1 MTPIDIKVTAG
12 LNRETPIPKRTTA
25 LMLDGYLEYRAR
37 KYNIIALVQFFCR
50 VSSTGDLIPNIIQ
63 YNLVTIYGLAHP
75 SKKKGEQGERYT

>member
-12 LNRETPIPKRTTA
+12 LNRETPITKRTTA
-25 LMLDGYLEYRAR
+25 LMLDGYLEYRDR
-37 KYNIIALVQFFCR
+37 KYNIIALVQLFCI

-63 YNLVTIYGLAHP
+63 YALITIYGLAHL

>member
-25 LMLDGYLEYRAR
+25 LMLDSYLEYRAR

-63 YNLVTIYGLAHP
+63 YNLVTSYGLAHP

>member
-63 YNLVTIYGLAHP
+63 YDFATIDGLAHL

>member
-1 MTPIDIKVTAG
+1 MMPIDIKVTAG
-12 LNRETPIPKRTTA
+12 LNRNTPIPKRITG
-25 LMLDGYLEYRAR
+25 LILDGYLEYHVR
-37 KYNIIALVQFFCR
+37 KYNIIALVQLFCR